1 MERTT
6 WRRYMT
12 SDSNVMCMSTNPII
26 VGRSES
32 VVLND
37 SIDYELVEKRLKN
50 ELGFIDCNAN
60 YITRTT
66 VCGDDATILYD
77 VPSKSLIVR
86 FRDAEKVG
94 KYNEKGSSSY
104 ICLKRVLNDV
114 GVKLK

>member
-1 MERTT
+1 MS
-6 WRRYMT
+6 
-12 SDSNVMCMSTNPII
+12 SDGNVMCMSTNPII

-37 SIDYELVEKRLKN
+37 TIDYELVEKRLKN
-50 ELGFIDCNAN
+50 ELGFIDRKAN

-86 FRDAEKVG
+86 FRDVEKVG

-104 ICLKRVLNDV
+104 INLKRVLNDV
-114 GVKLK
+114 GVILR

>member
-1 MERTT
+1 MEKTK
-6 WRRYMT
+6 WRRFMQ
-12 SDSNVMCMSTNPII
+12 SDSNVMFMSTNPII

-37 SIDYELVEKRLKN
+37 SIDYELMEKRLKN
-50 ELGFIDCNAN
+50 ELGFIDCKAN

-66 VCGDDATILYD
+66 VCGDDVTILYD

-86 FRDAEKVG
+86 FKDVEKVG

-104 ICLKRVLNDV
+104 ISLKRVLNDV